1 MCNIEGCDVTAAVI
15 IFPIKAENKVLI
27 SESQTFH
34 SSSSKVSLQ
43 LCHIETSSSCGYFL
57 SFDIFMI
64 SFLIYLQFNQ
74 LLCHFSHR

>member
-34 SSSSKVSLQ
+34 SSSSKVATTLP
-43 LCHIETSSSCGYFL
+43 H
-57 SFDIFMI
+57 
-64 SFLIYLQFNQ
+64 
-74 LLCHFSHR
+74 